1 MTMTGPRTRRTAWLA
16 LPLLLLAPGLAP
28 AADVLSLAGEWTFR
42 LDPDDRGLVEGWWRQ
57 PLPDRVRLP
66 GALQSQGFGEEVSVA
81 TRWTGQVVDRSW
93 YTAPEYEPY
102 RRPGNVKV
110 PFWLQP
116 ERHYVGP
123 AWYARDVDVPES
135 WHGRRLVLTLERPH
149 WETRL
154 WLDDR
159 EAGSARGLSTPHVY
173 DLGTGVKPSR
183 HRLVLRVDN
192 RLVVDVGLNS
202 HSVSDHTQGNWNGVV
217 GRLELLATAPV
228 WVEDLQVYPHVAAR
242 SVTVKGRL
250 GNATGRPGRGI
261 LRLAA
266 APEGAGGEA
275 PPERRLEV
283 AWDADGG
290 SFECDYPLGQ
300 GARTWDEFDPALYRL
315 TAVLDGGPES
325 AAVTFGLREVGTQGT
340 QFVLNGRKLFL
351 RGTVECC
358 VFPRTGYPPTDV
370 GSWKRIIGVAK
381 AHGLNHFRFHS
392 WCPPEAAFIA
402 ADELGFY
409 FHVECASWAN
419 TSTALGEGRPIDRW
433 LYEEADRILRCYG
446 NHPSFLLMAY
456 GNEPAG
462 KFREYLGAWVEH
474 YKARD
479 GRRLYTAAAGWPQL
493 PENQYDVTPDPRIQ
507 AWGAGLASRL
517 NARPPETRTD
527 YRAYV
532 RGRPVPVVSHEIGQ
546 WCVYPNFDEVPKY
559 TGPLKPKNFDV
570 FRDSLRAHHL
580 ESQAHDFLLASGKL
594 QTLCY
599 KEEIESALRT
609 SGMGGFQLLALND
622 FPGQGTALVGVLD
635 PFWESKG
642 YVSAAEFRRFCN
654 STVPLARMDRRV
666 WTTADTL
673 TADVEA
679 AHFGPAPL
687 EGAVAVWRLV
697 GADGRAV
704 AGGRLPPR
712 TVPVDNG
719 VALGRVEID
728 LRTVP
733 APRKY
738 RLVVGLEGT
747 PFENDWDVWVYPAAV
762 EVRPPEGVLVVDD
775 LDDRALAAL
784 EAGGRVLWLVPPA
797 RVRGDGQGQV
807 ALGFSSIF
815 WNTAWTR
822 RQPPHTLGILC
833 DPDHPAL
840 ARFPTEAHSNWQW
853 WYLVSRAGALV
864 LDDLPAD
871 LRPVVQVIDDWF
883 TNRKLALVIEAKVGR
898 GRLVACSINLRHDL
912 DGNPVA
918 RQLLASLLNYMG
930 SDRFAPAATL
940 TPDQLRRLV
949 QP

>member
-1 MTMTGPRTRRTAWLA
+1 
-16 LPLLLLAPGLAP
+16 
-28 AADVLSLAGEWTFR
+28 
-42 LDPDDRGLVEGWWRQ
+42 
-57 PLPDRVRLP
+57 
-66 GALQSQGFGEEVSVA
+66 
-81 TRWTGQVVDRSW
+81 
-93 YTAPEYEPY
+93 
-102 RRPGNVKV
+102 
-110 PFWLQP
+110 
-116 ERHYVGP
+116 
-123 AWYARDVDVPES
+123 
-135 WHGRRLVLTLERPH
+135 
-149 WETRL
+149 
-154 WLDDR
+154 
-159 EAGSARGLSTPHVY
+159 
-173 DLGTGVKPSR
+173 
-183 HRLVLRVDN
+183 
-192 RLVVDVGLNS
+192 
-202 HSVSDHTQGNWNGVV
+202 
-217 GRLELLATAPV
+217 
-228 WVEDLQVYPHVAAR
+228 LQVYPHVAAR

-250 GNATGRPGRGI
+250 GNATGRPGRGA
-261 LRLAA
+261 LRLTA
-266 APEGAGGEA
+266 APESGGGGGEGL
-275 PPERRLEV
+275 PERRLEV

-290 SFECDYPLGQ
+290 SFECDYPLGA

-315 TAVLDGGPES
+315 TAVLDGGPGS
-325 AAVTFGLREVGTQGT
+325 ASVTFGLREVGTQGT

-392 WCPPEAAFIA
+392 WCPPAAAFVA

-419 TSTALGEGRPIDRW
+419 SSTALGEDRPIDRW
-433 LYEEADRILRCYG
+433 LYEEADRILRSYG

-462 KFREYLGAWVEH
+462 KIREYLSAWVEH

-493 PENQYDVTPDPRIQ
+493 PENQYHVTPDPRIQ
-507 AWGAGLASRL
+507 AWGAGLTSRL

-532 RGRPVPVVSHEIGQ
+532 RERSVPVVSHEIGQ

-559 TGPLKPKNFDV
+559 TGPLKPKNFDI
-570 FRDSLRAHHL
+570 FRDSLRVHHL
-580 ESQAHDFLLASGKL
+580 DGQARDFLRASGKL

-599 KEEIESALRT
+599 KEEIEAALRT
-609 SGMGGFQLLALND
+609 PVMGGFQLLALND

-635 PFWESKG
+635 SFWEPKG

-679 AHFGPAPL
+679 AHFGPAPMDA
-687 EGAVAVWRLV
+687 AVAVWRLV
-697 GADGRAV
+697 GPDGREV

-719 VALGRVEID
+719 VALGRVQID
-728 LRTVP
+728 LRQVP

-747 PFENDWDVWVYPAAV
+747 PFENDWDVWVYPAAA

-775 LDDRALAAL
+775 LDDRVLAEL
-784 EAGGRVLWLVPPA
+784 NAGGRVLWLVPPG
-797 RVRGDGQGQV
+797 RVRGDRHGKV

-822 RQPPHTLGILC
+822 RQPPHTLGVLC
-833 DPDHPAL
+833 DPEHPAL

-853 WYLVSRAGALV
+853 WYLVSRAGALI

-871 LRPVVQVIDDWF
+871 VRPVVQVIDDWF
-883 TNRKLALVIEAKVGR
+883 TNRKLALVLEAKVGR
-898 GRLVACSINLRHDL
+898 GRLVACSIDLRHDL

-918 RQLLASLLNYMG
+918 RQLLASLLSYMG

-940 TPDQLRRLV
+940 TPDQLRHLV
-949 QP
+949 EP